1 MSVFVQSAAETGR
14 LREYLVDV
22 IRELT
27 VARRIFP
34 VETSLKPSDKIGQY
48 YEVTEDDRTKV
59 TFELG
64 EPDYSSFATEEI
76 NPPIPLYSGYLH
88 FNRHDKMRVM
98 KDIFT
103 LNDRQRGLMSQLV
116 NREEKTI
123 VAGNDVKSITALND
137 EGTTSTNMADILDFG
152 TYVEGVQHAQKA
164 ITQMRTLLKNKFEN
178 TTVKIIWTSDVDDRA
193 RELNSTT
200 DESVNLLDGI
210 AKLLASYNGGNGY
223 KDIHTCNY
231 LGSEAGTGTVSC
243 AVIASDKRHY
253 VIQDSP
259 IEVFAEPTQFG
270 GLAVEVSWRSR
281 LHFKSGVKAAIYE
294 QAVILTA

>member
-14 LREYLVDV
+14 LRDYLVDV

-27 VARRIFP
+27 TARRIFP
-34 VETSLKPSDKIGQY
+34 VETSLKPSDKVGQY
-48 YEVTEDDRTKV
+48 YEVTEEDRTKV

-64 EPDYSSFATEEI
+64 EPDYSSFATEEK
-76 NPPIPLYSGYLH
+76 NPPIPIYSGYLH
-88 FNRHDKMRVM
+88 LNRHDKVRVM
-98 KDIFT
+98 NDVFN

-116 NREEKTI
+116 TREDKTL
-123 VAGNDVKSITALND
+123 VAGNDVKGITALDD

-152 TYVEGVQHAQKA
+152 TYVEGIQHMQKA

-178 TTVKIIWTSDVDDRA
+178 TTVKVIWTSDVDDRA

-210 AKLLASYNGGNGY
+210 AKVLKSYNGGDGY
-223 KDIHTCNY
+223 KDIHTSNF
-231 LGSEAGTGTVSC
+231 LGSEAGTGTTNA
-243 AVIASDKRHY
+243 AVIASDKRHF

-259 IEVFAEPTQFG
+259 VEVLAEPTQFQ
-270 GLAVEVSWRSR
+270 GLAVEASWRSR

-294 QAVILTA
+294 QAVVLS